1 MTQRFFRNVFKGL
14 AAAAL
19 AALLHVTAPF
29 GTPVEAQT
37 AATQAFVKQLH
48 WARAGNLESQMFV
61 AKAFAEGE
69 IVERDIQ
76 QAIGWYLRAAKR
88 GNVEAQFQAA
98 KILHAGGNG
107 VKRQPL
113 AATKLYKAAAKRGHA
128 GAQNW
133 LGYAYQHGHG
143 VIKDYSTAADWYKNA
158 ADQGLADAQNNLA
171 LMHLVGHGVP
181 QDHTKAVKLFQQAVD
196 QKHGFAMNNLAG
208 MYEVGWGVSRD
219 PAKAQE
225 LYSAAALTGNT
236 SAIENLQRLGAAVP
250 LEAQTLANQNKQD
263 RVSVTLN
270 TASDPAA
277 DEEILSRGD
286 IITDVPSL
294 EASDE
299 EFEEWL
305 SEQDGAEEQVPTAEF
320 DGNDPFGFL
329 KKNWNKVDRQR
340 KRRRQSPSET
350 LR

>member
-1 MTQRFFRNVFKGL
+1 MKQRFFQNLSESL

-19 AALLHVTAPF
+19 AMFVLVATPVLQ
-29 GTPVEAQT
+29 PVEAQT

-61 AKAFAEGE
+61 AKAFREGQ

-98 KILHAGGNG
+98 KILHAGADG

-143 VIKDYSTAADWYKNA
+143 VIKDYSTAADWFKNA

-171 LMHLVGHGVP
+171 LLHLVGHGVA
-181 QDHTKAVKLFQQAVD
+181 QDHTRAAKLFQLAVE
-196 QKHGFAMNNLAG
+196 QEHGFAMNNLAG

-219 PAKAQE
+219 PARAQE
-225 LYSAAALTGNT
+225 LYAAAALTGNT
-236 SAIENLQRLGAAVP
+236 SAIENLQRIGAAVP
-250 LEAQTLANQNKQD
+250 LEAQTRVDQNKRD

-270 TASDPAA
+270 TASDPSAEA
-277 DEEILSRGD
+277 EILSRGD

-305 SEQDGAEEQVPTAEF
+305 SEQDSLEEETPTAEF

-340 KRRRQSPSET
+340 KRRRESPSES

>member
-1 MTQRFFRNVFKGL
+1 MTQRAFLSVMKQL
-14 AAAAL
+14 AFVIVGAVLL
-19 AALLHVTAPF
+19 ASAP
-29 GTPVEAQT
+29 AQ
-37 AATQAFVKQLH
+37 AQAVASQNFVKQLH
-48 WARAGNLESQMFV
+48 WARAGDLEAQMFV
-61 AKAFAEGE
+61 AKAFVEGR
-69 IVERDIQ
+69 IVERDMQ
-76 QAIGWYLRAAKR
+76 QAVGWYLRAAKR

-98 KILHAGGNG
+98 KILHAGADG

-128 GAQNW
+128 SAQNW

-181 QDHTKAVKLFQQAVD
+181 QDHAKAAKLFQLAIE
-196 QKHGFAMNNLAG
+196 KNHSFAMNNLAG

-219 PAKAQE
+219 PAKAKE
-225 LYSAAALTGNT
+225 LYSTAALTGNT
-236 SAIENLQRLGAAVP
+236 SAIENLKRLGEAVP
-250 LEAQTLANQNKQD
+250 LEAQTRAEQNKN
-263 RVSVTLN
+263 RVNVTMN
-270 TASDPAA
+270 TASDPSAEA
-277 DEEILSRGD
+277 EILSRGD

-305 SEQDGAEEQVPTAEF
+305 SEQDSFDEEIPTADF
-320 DGNDPFGFL
+320 DGTDPFGFL

-340 KRRRQSPSET
+340 KRRRQSPSES

>member
-1 MTQRFFRNVFKGL
+1 MKTHFFATLTEVFS
-14 AAAAL
+14 AAL
-19 AALLHVTAPF
+19 VAVLLLVA
-29 GTPVEAQT
+29 TPAVPPAQAQT

-61 AKAFAEGE
+61 AKAFAEGQ
-69 IVERDIQ
+69 IVERDMQ
-76 QAIGWYLRAAKR
+76 QAVGWYLKAAKR

-98 KILHAGGNG
+98 KILHSGADG

-158 ADQGLADAQNNLA
+158 ADQGLPDAQNNLA
-171 LMHLVGHGVP
+171 LLHLVGHGVA
-181 QDHTKAVKLFQQAVD
+181 QDHVRAAELFQLAVE

-208 MYEVGWGVSRD
+208 MYEVGWGVGRD
-219 PAKAQE
+219 PEKAKE
-225 LYSAAALTGNT
+225 LYEASALTGNT

-250 LEAQTLANQNKQD
+250 LEAQTRVEQNKRD

-270 TASDPAA
+270 TASDPNAEA
-277 DEEILSRGD
+277 EILSRGD

-305 SEQDGAEEQVPTAEF
+305 AEQDEFEEERPSAQF
-320 DGNDPFGFL
+320 DGDDPFGFL

-340 KRRRQSPSET
+340 KRRRQSPAES